1 MSREYRFVGLCFTD
15 FFQVKK
21 TANMLEIGIQKQNN
35 LDLQTQKKILKI
47 LFDQKYTGFDL
58 RSMGRTIRELQ
69 IIFYASY
76 YEIEKIYC

>member
-1 MSREYRFVGLCFTD
+1 VFYRFFPSKENSQYAGNWD
-15 FFQVKK
+15 P
-21 TANMLEIGIQKQNN
+21 KQNN

-76 YEIEKIYC
+76 YEIESKIYC

>member
-1 MSREYRFVGLCFTD
+1 
-15 FFQVKK
+15 
-21 TANMLEIGIQKQNN
+21 MLEIGIQQNN

-69 IIFYASY
+69 IIFTASY
-76 YEIEKIYC
+76 YEIEKQDLVVRI